1 MTTNRYDKGLAKLAE
16 FTSPHASATHEK
28 IGEDLAAI
36 APDLGRYITEFA
48 YGDIYTR
55 DGLTNQQRAIITLSS
70 LVTQGTDPQVE
81 LHINTALS
89 AGVTPTEIIETVM
102 HLIPYTGFP
111 RVINALTIVRHVFGQ
126 RGIVEMK

>member
-1 MTTNRYDKGLAKLAE
+1 M
-16 FTSPHASATHEK
+16 
-28 IGEDLAAI
+28 
-36 APDLGRYITEFA
+36 
-48 YGDIYTR
+48 
-55 DGLTNQQRAIITLSS
+55 
-70 LVTQGTDPQVE
+70 E